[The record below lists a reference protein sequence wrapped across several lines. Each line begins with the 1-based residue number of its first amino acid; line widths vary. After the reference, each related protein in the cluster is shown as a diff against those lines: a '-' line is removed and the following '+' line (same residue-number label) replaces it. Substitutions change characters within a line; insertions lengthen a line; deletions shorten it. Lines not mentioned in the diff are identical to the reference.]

1 MPNNICLQVGVKLI
15 IFDLNTQKILTI
27 KRSMK
32 DNMDFKEE
40 YDIPGGRLKLGE
52 EPLDGLKRELKEEL
66 NYDLA
71 EKPQILDAS
80 NIVNDKYRH
89 IIRITYGLI
98 TDINSE
104 KLKLSDEHSKI
115 VFLPFKENNG
125 FHPLLNKAIVEFEN
139 IKGISNESS

>member
-125 FHPLLNKAIVEFEN
+125 FHPLLNKAIVDFEN